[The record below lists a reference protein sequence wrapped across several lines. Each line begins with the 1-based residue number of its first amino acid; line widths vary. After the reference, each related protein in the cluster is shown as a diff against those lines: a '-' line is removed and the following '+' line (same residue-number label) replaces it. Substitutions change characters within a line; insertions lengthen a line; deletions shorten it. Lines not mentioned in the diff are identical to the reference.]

1 MHKAWLIAA
10 TLLALVAAMVVLWH
24 SNQELLA
31 VVRAVAPPPATA
43 THPVARVQRATASTA
58 QVERARQP
66 AAAQPAAG
74 QVAKAASHAPPAP
87 PIVISDNRSWT
98 FSAGYL
104 EGAEEGLL
112 HFGGG
117 IGIAYLDGVWL
128 TGERADIAFSSG
140 PQEASTITIPDQA
153 TVHIGD
159 DTMNIA
165 GNCVIQSANGQIT
178 SITAEQ
184 ITVSRPLT
192 NATPPASAPQEPGP
206 APAPEPLPQP

>member
-1 MHKAWLIAA
+1 MYKPWLITAS
-10 TLLALVAAMVVLWH
+10 LLALAAGMVALWQ
-24 SNQELLA
+24 SNQTLLD
-31 VVRAVAPPPATA
+31 VVRTERHARLAAAPAAPATKAGVRTRVA
-43 THPVARVQRATASTA
+43 TVPIAPVATPT
-58 QVERARQP
+58 
-66 AAAQPAAG
+66 AQPAS
-74 QVAKAASHAPPAP
+74 VPAP
-87 PIVISDNRSWT
+87 ATTAQAPQAAPAADPIVISDNRSWT
-98 FSAGYL
+98 FSAGHL
-104 EGAEEGLL
+104 VSVEEGLL

-153 TVHIGD
+153 TVHIGN

-192 NATPPASAPQEPGP
+192 NAAPPVSTPLE
-206 APAPEPLPQP
+206 PAPEL